1 MQEQCRLSDDSGG
14 RIHMDGSDGCA
25 SLAYGN
31 EGFVSDAFQ
40 QTEIPNLIDDIVKE
54 GGKGV
59 ANGKGFYDYEPG
71 ESRLWEETFAE
82 FTYEIRK
89 LALKYPADIVK
100 KDSRKKNE

>member
-1 MQEQCRLSDDSGG
+1 
-14 RIHMDGSDGCA
+14 MDGSDGCA

-71 ESRLWEETFAE
+71 ESRCG
-82 FTYEIRK
+82 RK
-89 LALKYPADIVK
+89 PLLN
-100 KDSRKKNE
+100 SLMRSEN